1 MCYPRR
7 HNLGLTQ
14 KNNEA
19 LGNHLN
25 SGHLT
30 PSKSPWAFSIVPVL
44 KPDKTVRLCVDYRS
58 LNKITQNERY
68 PTGNLQEVLDNLSG
82 VNYFSVIDLAQ
93 GYLQVPLAKEDGPNL
108 KHIPPHRLALYMD
121 DISIIRKRLKNIWL
135 ISRE

>member
-1 MCYPRR
+1 MCHPRR

-14 KNNEA
+14 KTNEA

-30 PSKSPWAFSIVPVL
+30 SSKSPWAFSTVPVL

-58 LNKITQNERY
+58 LNKITQNDRY

-82 VNYFSVIDLAQ
+82 ANYFSVIDLAQ
-93 GYLQVPLAKEDGPNL
+93 GYLLVPLAKEDGPKTAFKSGKFL
-108 KHIPPHRLALYMD
+108 SVDAEGSKTLHSTTSVGIVHG
-121 DISIIRKRLKNIWL
+121 
-135 ISRE
+135 